1 MRYPNQIKS
10 RFKIEALTGIKSSLD
25 KIRSVIALVY
35 LLYVANER
43 KSFIRY
49 SVSAGG
55 KISIEPKILESI
67 ENLIGRKGLGT
78 IINNN
83 PLITNQYEPLYVGV
97 TLLMKLGYLK
107 MEGRQNTAERTGG
120 IRFPKQL
127 YFANNTLVID
137 LILKGIP
144 EDVRFSSLY
153 EWLQNKKATSSDFE
167 DRVCM
172 FLSTCTI
179 FTQFKLRDD
188 VNNELFFQTEGIYA
202 AIREG
207 GNDVIFND
215 SHEFVGPTRIYNNV
229 LREGLEPWI
238 DINKSVLSFSKKSN
252 PDAKSMG
259 AIISTTLDIHNVN
272 NDAIV
277 TDDKIV
283 YNDMDDIDESES
295 DSDSTQIL
303 SFYYPFITAIRTKP
317 FLLLAGISG
326 TGKSR
331 IVRELAFKSCP
342 EYLQDKDGTTPGNYC
357 MIEVKPNW
365 HDSTELLGYYSN
377 LNMSYQFKKFVKF
390 LVKAKMN
397 PEVPFFVCL
406 DEMNLAPVEQYFAEI
421 LSIMETRKHPKI
433 EGSDETNKD
442 IIKTG
447 AIIDSAYFE
456 KYTWKGKD
464 GERMERNEPMSDRD
478 WYFEFFNQ
486 DMLSEGEKARAD
498 KYKDSYTLG
507 KEGLTLPDNVI
518 IIGTVNMDD
527 TTHQFSRKVID
538 RAMTI
543 EMNGGKLSN
552 MFGGSKDLEYL
563 PQEEQEKWQNSF
575 RQLYVIADEVLE
587 AHPDEAED
595 IVKKVPEKLENINK
609 ALKGTPFEVSYRVL
623 NELTIMVGV
632 LLDSKKEGENIDD
645 IINQALDHILL
656 MKILPRIEGDS
667 DMFNLSKDFKQ
678 KNNVEYNNRLEWL
691 MDLAPEIKA
700 EEKDNDDHRQT
711 AREKIKEMIERL
723 ENQEFTRF
731 WP

>member
-1 MRYPNQIKS
+1 MILTIEHILDLIEKLPANKSFDYVSGGETKAKLVSVDRDNVRVDIARLNADGTEKNASMTTDILNTLSRSIKENKP
-10 RFKIEALTGIKSSLD
+10 FKFDNVLNGSGNVRSTMEAIFAHTTEFYACKIDNVKHLIWVPSIPHEIGKIVNYDLIRNDIADFLD
-25 KIRSVIALVY
+25 KQKGFINEKYRPY
-35 LLYVANER
+35 LA
-43 KSFIRY
+43 
-49 SVSAGG
+49 
-55 KISIEPKILESI
+55 
-67 ENLIGRKGLGT
+67 
-78 IINNN
+78 
-83 PLITNQYEPLYVGV
+83 
-97 TLLMKLGYLK
+97 
-107 MEGRQNTAERTGG
+107 
-120 IRFPKQL
+120 
-127 YFANNTLVID
+127 
-137 LILKGIP
+137 
-144 EDVRFSSLY
+144 
-153 EWLQNKKATSSDFE
+153 
-167 DRVCM
+167 
-172 FLSTCTI
+172 
-179 FTQFKLRDD
+179 
-188 VNNELFFQTEGIYA
+188 
-202 AIREG
+202 
-207 GNDVIFND
+207 
-215 SHEFVGPTRIYNNV
+215 
-229 LREGLEPWI
+229 
-238 DINKSVLSFSKKSN
+238 
-252 PDAKSMG
+252 
-259 AIISTTLDIHNVN
+259 
-272 NDAIV
+272 
-277 TDDKIV
+277 
-283 YNDMDDIDESES
+283 
-295 DSDSTQIL
+295 
-303 SFYYPFITAIRTKP
+303 AIRTKP

-342 EYLQDKDGTTPGNYC
+342 DYLQDKDGTTPGNYC

-433 EGSDETNKD
+433 EGSDEINKD

-447 AIIDSAYFE
+447 AIIDSVYFE

-464 GERMERNEPMSDRD
+464 GERMERNEPMTDRD

-486 DMLSEGEKARAD
+486 DMLSEGEKTQAD

-552 MFGGSKDLEYL
+552 MFGGSKNLEYL
-563 PQEEQEKWQNSF
+563 PQEEQKKWQNSF
-575 RQLYVIADEVLE
+575 RQLYVNADEVLE

-691 MDLAPEIKA
+691 MNLAPEIKA